1 MFPKATLISFALLA
15 VGVVAQQVG
24 TNTAETHPKLSW
36 SKCSAGGSC
45 ATQQASIVLD
55 SNWRWLH
62 DDSLTNCYTG
72 NEWDSSLCPDGVTCA
87 SNCALDGADYSGTYG
102 ITTSG
107 NGLTLKFIT
116 DGPYSKNIGSRV
128 YLMDTSDSKYE
139 MFDLRGQEFTF
150 DVDMSN
156 LPCGLNGAL
165 YFVSMD
171 ADGGMTKS
179 SSNAAGAK
187 YGTGYCDTQCPHDI
201 KFIDGKV
208 CSRVSIFISLESSIN
223 SQANVEGWEPSDN
236 DQNAGKGDVG
246 ACCNEMDIWEA
257 NNNAAAYTPHV
268 CRGTDQ
274 GQTAC
279 TGTDC
284 GDGDQRYDGI
294 CDKDGCDFNSFRMG
308 DKTFLGPG
316 MTVDTNS
323 KITVVTQFITDNN
336 STSGTLTEI
345 RRLYVQNGQVIQN
358 SKTNIAGMDTFD
370 SITDDF
376 CTAQKTAF
384 GDTNSFAARGG
395 ISAMGDAFASGM
407 VLVMS
412 IWDDHDAEMLWL
424 DSNYPLDKDP
434 SEPGVARGTCSAD
447 SGKPETVESQ
457 HPDASVTFS
466 NIKVGPIGS
475 TFTQ

>member
-15 VGVVAQQVG
+15 VGAVAQKVG

-45 ATQQASIVLD
+45 ATQQGSVVLD

-72 NEWDSSLCPDGVTCA
+72 NEWDSTLCPDGETCA

-128 YLMDTSDSKYE
+128 YLMDTSDSQYE

-171 ADGGMTKS
+171 ADGGMGG
-179 SSNAAGAK
+179 SNAAGAK

-201 KFIDGKV
+201 KFIDGK
-208 CSRVSIFISLESSIN
+208 
-223 SQANVEGWEPSDN
+223 ANVEGWEPSDS
-236 DQNAGKGDVG
+236 DANAGKGDVG

-268 CRGTDQ
+268 CRGTGQ

-284 GDGDQRYDGI
+284 GDGDQRYNGI

-316 MTVDTNS
+316 MTVNTNS
-323 KITVVTQFITDNN
+323 KITVVTQFITNNN

-358 SKTNIAGMDTFD
+358 SKTNIPGMDTFD

-376 CTAQKTAF
+376 CAAQKTAF
-384 GDTNSFAARGG
+384 GDTNSFADRGG

-424 DSNYPLDKDP
+424 DSNYPLNKDP

-475 TFTQ
+475 TFSQ

>member
-201 KFIDGKV
+201 KFIDGK
-208 CSRVSIFISLESSIN
+208 
-223 SQANVEGWEPSDN
+223 ANVEGWEPSDN